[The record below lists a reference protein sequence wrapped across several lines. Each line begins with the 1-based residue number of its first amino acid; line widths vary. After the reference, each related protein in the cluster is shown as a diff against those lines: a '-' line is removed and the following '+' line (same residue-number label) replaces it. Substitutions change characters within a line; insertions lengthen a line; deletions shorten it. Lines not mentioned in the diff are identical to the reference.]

1 MIYVCLINKA
11 GLPEKK
17 MVALVKEEH
26 VHADG
31 GMSAIKVTASE
42 MDLYEEDLK
51 TQLDGFCIDS
61 VNVNVG

>member
-1 MIYVCLINKA
+1 
-11 GLPEKK
+11 
-17 MVALVKEEH
+17 
-26 VHADG
+26 
-31 GMSAIKVTASE
+31 MSMLMAECPQLVTASE